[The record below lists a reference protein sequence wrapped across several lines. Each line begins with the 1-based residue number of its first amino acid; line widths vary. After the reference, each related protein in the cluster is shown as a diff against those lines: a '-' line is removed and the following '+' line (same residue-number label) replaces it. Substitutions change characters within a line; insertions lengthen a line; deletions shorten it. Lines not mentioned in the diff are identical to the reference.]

1 MINFNNLKEKT
12 MKNEREEE
20 RIRNLKDSKF
30 YNINEFKQE
39 KGIKNTKFTKYC
51 KFKITQKGIRY
62 KIYVNFQK
70 EQKEKKEI
78 AEFIKEGMEKNSS
91 LMIVLIN
98 VGIEYGLGTKI
109 EINKR
114 RNKIKLFIS

>member
-1 MINFNNLKEKT
+1 